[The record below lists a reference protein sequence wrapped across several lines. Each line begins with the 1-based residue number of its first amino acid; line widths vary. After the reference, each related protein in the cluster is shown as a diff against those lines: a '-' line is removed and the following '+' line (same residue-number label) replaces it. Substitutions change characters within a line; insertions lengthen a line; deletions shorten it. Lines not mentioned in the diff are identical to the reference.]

1 VIFVRI
7 HVVRPGE
14 SVYSIGQFYGVS
26 PQKII
31 SDNELENPNRLVIG
45 QTLVILE
52 GIRRHV
58 AVIRKILLRQA

>member
-1 VIFVRI
+1 MRI

-14 SVYSIGQFYGVS
+14 SIYSIAQLYRVS

-31 SDNELENPNRLVIG
+31 SDNELEDPTQLVVG

-52 GIRRHV
+52 GT
-58 AVIRKILLRQA
+58 